1 MTALDDKITALEV
14 KINGYETQLNV
25 DGISEEKWNR
35 LSGLITSGR
44 ETLNRLLDERKAQSA
59 GKFICGSI

>member
-14 KINGYETQLNV
+14 KINGYETL

>member
-14 KINGYETQLNV
+14 KINGYETQL
-25 DGISEEKWNR
+25 
-35 LSGLITSGR
+35 